1 MTRTQKQT
9 EDFVHIIK
17 YIINTKILNQQDKIY
32 ICGVWKK
39 KEKKNRE
46 QDVHVKKNKSI
57 LIKRDVNHMIWY
69 FYLSWLYILHILL
82 VGKNLPHHTY
92 IVAHL
97 KKNITNAIIHYY
109 ISI

>member
-32 ICGVWKK
+32 IYVGCEKK
-39 KEKKNRE
+39 KRRIERE

-69 FYLSWLYILHILL
+69 FYLS
-82 VGKNLPHHTY
+82 
-92 IVAHL
+92 
-97 KKNITNAIIHYY
+97 
-109 ISI
+109 